1 MEYSSIVH
9 FANKNYCFALKPGKF
24 VFRLEAKRKDLQKV
38 IIHTQDKYIKL
49 HVLDTHSETPMKL
62 VGSDKYKDYFEV
74 ILDIDVICLRYYF
87 ELIDFDGNTT
97 FFSNHIFYDTP
108 VEDVECMFDCP
119 QNLREE
125 EMFIVPEWA
134 KNKVVYQIFPSRF
147 ATDANV
153 LDEEWYKEPIS
164 YKDNLHG
171 NIRGI
176 INHLDY
182 IKELGVDIIYLTPIF
197 KSNSSHKYNIDD
209 YYQIDPDFG
218 TNEDFKELVNKAHEK
233 GLYVIIDGVFN
244 HTSDHFFAF
253 QDVLKNGRES
263 RYWDWYYFKDF
274 PLITEWGKK
283 PNYLTF
289 AYAGPMPKLR
299 LSNPEVANYFIDVVT
314 YWVKECDIDGIRLD
328 VGDEISHF
336 FWKKFRSALKAVKP
350 ELLIVG
356 EIWHFAGDF
365 LEGDEW
371 DTVMNYTFQRSINDM
386 IVKES
391 GSVESFIENQSFMA
405 AHTHPDVMKVLWNL
419 IGSHDTIRFLT
430 ACGANKEK
438 LKLAAAFMLLHQ
450 GMPMIYYGDEVAME
464 GGNDPDCR
472 RGMLWD
478 TARQDQAVLSYY
490 KKLLSLRHNYPIITC
505 WDDREIKTDESK
517 KVLIEKLV
525 YDNEELTLV
534 FNIGSEIIR
543 MSQYEGKYDLI
554 SEKIFD
560 GVLLPYQVIMWRI
573 DK

>member
-9 FANKNYCFALKPGKF
+9 FANKNYCFALTPGKF

-125 EMFIVPEWA
+125 EIFVVPEWA

-153 LDEEWYKEPIS
+153 SDEEWYKEPIS

-197 KSNSSHKYNIDD
+197 KSNSSHKYNTDD

-218 TNEDFKELVNKAHEK
+218 TNEDFKELVKKAHEM

-253 QDVLKNGRES
+253 EDVVKNGRES
-263 RYWDWYYFKDF
+263 KYWDWYYFKDF

-299 LSNPEVANYFIDVVT
+299 LSNPEVADYFIDVAS
-314 YWVKECDIDGIRLD
+314 YWVNECDIDGIRLD

-336 FWKKFRSALKAVKP
+336 FWKKFRSALKLVKP
-350 ELLIVG
+350 ELLIIG

-386 IVKES
+386 IINES
-391 GSVESFIENQSFMA
+391 GSVETFIENQNFMA

-490 KKLLSLRHNYPIITC
+490 KKLLSLRHNNPIITC

-534 FNIGSEIIR
+534 FNIGSEKIQ

-560 GVLLPYQVIMWRI
+560 GVLLPYQVII
-573 DK
+573 N

>member
-9 FANKNYCFALKPGKF
+9 FANKNYCFALTPGKF
-24 VFRLEAKRKDLQKV
+24 VFRLEAKRKDLKKV

-97 FFSNHIFYDTP
+97 FFSNHNFYDTP

-153 LDEEWYKEPIS
+153 SDEEWYKEPIS

-197 KSNSSHKYNIDD
+197 KSNSSHKYNTDD

-218 TNEDFKELVNKAHEK
+218 TNEDFKELVKKAHEM

-253 QDVLKNGRES
+253 EDVVKNGRES
-263 RYWDWYYFKDF
+263 KYWDWYYFKDF
-274 PLITEWGKK
+274 PLISEWGKK

-289 AYAGPMPKLR
+289 GYAGPMPKLR
-299 LSNPEVANYFIDVVT
+299 LSNPEVADYFIDVAS
-314 YWVKECDIDGIRLD
+314 YWVNECDIDGIRLD

-336 FWKKFRSALKAVKP
+336 FWKKFRSALKLVKP
-350 ELLIVG
+350 ELLIIG

-386 IVKES
+386 IINES
-391 GSVESFIENQSFMA
+391 GSVETFIENQNFMA

-534 FNIGSEIIR
+534 FNIGSE
-543 MSQYEGKYDLI
+543 
-554 SEKIFD
+554 KIFD
-560 GVLLPYQVIMWRI
+560 GVLLPYQVII
-573 DK
+573 N